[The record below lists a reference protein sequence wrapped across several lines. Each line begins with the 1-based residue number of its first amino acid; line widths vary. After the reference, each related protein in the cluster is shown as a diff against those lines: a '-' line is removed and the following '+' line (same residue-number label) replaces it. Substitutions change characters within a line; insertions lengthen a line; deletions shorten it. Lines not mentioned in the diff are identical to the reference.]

1 MTVWLQFEGIRCFST
16 PQSAR
21 IRPLT
26 ILVGENSSGKST
38 FLALCQIASALAGGT
53 KELPFNQA
61 PFLLG
66 AYDQI
71 ASWRGGRAGRAK
83 SFSVGL
89 SLTEDR
95 RGGTFVAEFFPEA
108 GQPSLCKWSLRKGN
122 THLNGTFNRPD
133 TASFLETHRG
143 TMILP
148 DFATFH
154 PMFLGIPVKYWY
166 PDGEASALER
176 LLSGAEHKEL
186 EIAWELFR
194 TSFGTGTYAL
204 APIRSSPQRTYD
216 PVSAIAKP
224 EGSHVPM
231 LLASMLDSERAALW
245 SAMREFGFGSGLFDQ
260 IEVNRKGRKESD
272 PFQIGIRSGGPSVNL
287 VDVGYGVSQVLPI
300 IVDALQGAAS
310 NQTLLLQQPEVHL
323 HPRAQAELGS
333 FFVRLANKKR
343 RFIVETHSDYL
354 VDRVR
359 REVREGRLRPDD
371 VSLLYFERGQHG
383 STVHNLD
390 LDKGG
395 SIENPPESYR
405 QFFLDEERQLLGV

>member
-1 MTVWLQFEGIRCFST
+1 
-16 PQSAR
+16 
-21 IRPLT
+21 
-26 ILVGENSSGKST
+26 
-38 FLALCQIASALAGGT
+38 
-53 KELPFNQA
+53 
-61 PFLLG
+61 
-66 AYDQI
+66 
-71 ASWRGGRAGRAK
+71 
-83 SFSVGL
+83 
-89 SLTEDR
+89 
-95 RGGTFVAEFFPEA
+95 
-108 GQPSLCKWSLRKGN
+108 
-122 THLNGTFNRPD
+122 
-133 TASFLETHRG
+133 
-143 TMILP
+143 MILP
-148 DFATFH
+148 DFAIFH

-405 QFFLDEERQLLGV
+405 QFFLDEERQLLGI